1 MKKQLLRGL
10 MIGALATMGA
20 GVSTMAQADGTA
32 QSDLTVEANITAGT
46 CAASVVDG
54 ETATNT
60 IAFGNV
66 YISEVFANRLSC
78 ALVNARD

>member
-1 MKKQLLRGL
+1 MKNNFAQVNDWRTGNDR
-10 MIGALATMGA
+10 A
-20 GVSTMAQADGTA
+20 GVSMAQADGTA
-32 QSDLTVEANITAGT
+32 QLDLTVEANITAGT

-66 YISEVFANRLSC
+66 YISEVLQKQK
-78 ALVNARD
+78 